1 MKVPAAIPIPVPAL
15 AVTDL
20 SVDHAGRGRPALAGI
35 SFEVAPG
42 SRVALTGPSAAGK
55 STVLAALLCFVEPSG
70 GTMTLDGLGPDDV
83 GVAAWRS
90 RFAYVPQRPHLFH
103 TTLADNLRLG
113 APGAPDDELGRVL
126 EAVGLNELIAALPDG
141 LRTVLGHDGL
151 TLSAGERQRIALA
164 RALLSP
170 APVLLLDEPT
180 ASLDPPTVA
189 RLAPAVEPWLAGR
202 SVLVAAHEP
211 LLLRASI
218 VPWCELAPDAGR

>member
-1 MKVPAAIPIPVPAL
+1 M
-15 AVTDL
+15 
-20 SVDHAGRGRPALAGI
+20 VDHPGRGRPAIDGV

-55 STVLAALLCFVEPSG
+55 STVLAALLCFVQPSG
-70 GTMTLDGLGPDDV
+70 GSMTLDGFGPADA

-90 RFAYVPQRPHLFH
+90 SFAYVPQRPHVFH
-103 TTLADNLRLG
+103 ATLADNLRLG
-113 APGAPDDELGRVL
+113 APDASDEELSRVL
-126 EAVGLNELIAALPDG
+126 AAVGLDDLAAALPGG
-141 LRTVLGHDGL
+141 LGTVLGHDGL
-151 TLSAGERQRIALA
+151 TLSAGERQRVALA

-189 RLAPAVEPWLAGR
+189 RLAVAIEPWLGGR

-211 LLLRASI
+211 ALLPRFDARVELRPAPAPATATTTTTTTQPLVAS
-218 VPWCELAPDAGR
+218 